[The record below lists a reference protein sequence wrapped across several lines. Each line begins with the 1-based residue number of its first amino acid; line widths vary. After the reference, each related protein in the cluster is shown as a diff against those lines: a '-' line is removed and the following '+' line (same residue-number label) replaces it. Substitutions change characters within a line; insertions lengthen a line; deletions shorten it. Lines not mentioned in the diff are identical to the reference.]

1 MISCSTS
8 SNNCIITAVARW
20 RFRRENTFAGSW
32 PSTLLEGGVG
42 VDVFVLSTF
51 WNTHIFRDWL
61 RSLLENYNHF
71 YVFSIIR
78 IYYYYYYFFLTSWI
92 FIPLVTRFL
101 VTPLLVTALLCLVT
115 PAEVKWNG
123 NWNTATMM
131 YIIFLAVDYM
141 IICPKTRRLKEQYP
155 STSTFWQLRTGCDN
169 FSYITVNNK
178 ILVENMTYL
187 LSIGSRNSSKIYCKE
202 FRYCEKKLN
211 LIYGIGYLEQLFLCR
226 EWQRK

>member
-1 MISCSTS
+1 MNVFFCLLFKKMYNKTIIEFGFRMISCSTS

-131 YIIFLAVDYM
+131 YIIFFS
-141 IICPKTRRLKEQYP
+141 CRLHDHLSKDAP
-155 STSTFWQLRTGCDN
+155 VKGAISFHLHLLTTSDRMWQL
-169 FSYITVNNK
+169 
-178 ILVENMTYL
+178 LVY
-187 LSIGSRNSSKIYCKE
+187 
-202 FRYCEKKLN
+202 
-211 LIYGIGYLEQLFLCR
+211 YG
-226 EWQRK
+226 